1 MRQRTKRLVKLLI
14 LIPLILFLAGG
25 AYFVYTYVTIDLTR
39 QLEEPSIILDRN
51 GKQVSRYSSE
61 IRQVVSLDEIS
72 PYLLQAAVAIE
83 DSRFY
88 KHFGLDPRG
97 LARALW
103 HNLRKGK
110 IVEGGSTITQQLA
123 ENEYFIGVSGPAR
136 SLGKKIEEAVYAIKL
151 ERTFT
156 KNEILERYLN
166 RIYFGH
172 GRFGVEAASQYYF
185 GKSAA
190 DLSLSEAAMLAGIP
204 NAPAVYSLRDY
215 PDNAHTRRNLVLA
228 RMEQLGYISAT
239 EREEAEGQVLTP
251 APPQEKLASSHHFRQ
266 RVEKELRTVF
276 SSLYPAMSDKEI
288 TNLIYNQ
295 GLTIHTTL
303 SLEAQAAAEK
313 VMTERGQELRE
324 QNPNVQGVFVS
335 LDPATGGIMALV
347 ESLELSG
354 TYRRADSKYNLGS
367 SYKGVLYAA
376 ALENGYSPA
385 STLLCTETAFPNP
398 GGKPNPYVPS
408 DYGDRFHNRVMRIR
422 EALEVSCNVAAVRL
436 GVEMGLDKH
445 LDMAA
450 RLNPRLEK
458 NPIGNAAHMQLPL
471 GPISS
476 PLNLTLA
483 YAPFANGG
491 YSVEP
496 YTVTEVRDR
505 DGTIIYQGWPKRQPV
520 LDPRLAY
527 IVTDMLKG
535 VQSISQVPYA
545 AGKTGT
551 SDTRNVVFVGFTTDM
566 VATAFFGFDTP
577 AQASFIGSAAAV
589 ATPAWRDFAAMY
601 YGDSPP
607 PDFSRPPEIE
617 EAEICSETGRLATYL
632 CPDPIIELFM
642 PGTVPREYCTV
653 HAGETI
659 EICQS
664 TGLPANQY
672 CPQGLRKT
680 VEREAWMRNL
690 QCWLHGPTQEPGQ
703 EVPAED
709 TDPVEPEEEPEEE
722 ETD

>member
-1 MRQRTKRLVKLLI
+1 LRRRKRRLI
-14 LIPLILFLAGG
+14 TLFVLIPLFFFLAGT
-25 AYFVYTYVTIDLTR
+25 AYFIYTYATIDLTR

-51 GKQVSRYSSE
+51 GKQVSRFSSE
-61 IRQVVSLDEIS
+61 IRQVVSLEEMS
-72 PYLLQAAVAIE
+72 PYLLQAFIAIE

-88 KHFGLDPRG
+88 QHFGLDPRG

-136 SLGKKIEEAVYAIKL
+136 SLGKKIEEAIYAIKL
-151 ERTFT
+151 ERTYT
-156 KNEILERYLN
+156 KDEILERYLN

-204 NAPAVYSLRDY
+204 NAPAVYSLRDN
-215 PDNAHTRRNLVLA
+215 PDNAHARRNLVLA
-228 RMEQLGYISAT
+228 RMEELGYISAA
-239 EREEAEGQVLTP
+239 EREEAEAQVLTP
-251 APPQEKLASSHHFRQ
+251 APPQEKTASANHFRQ
-266 RVEKELRTVF
+266 RVEKELRSIF
-276 SSLYPAMSDKEI
+276 SRLYPAMSDKEI

-313 VMTERGQELRE
+313 VMTEHGQALR
-324 QNPNVQGVFVS
+324 QKNPNIQGVFVA

-354 TYRRADSKYNLGS
+354 TYPRADAKYNLGS
-367 SYKGVLYAA
+367 SFKGILYAT
-376 ALENGYSPA
+376 ALENGYTPA

-408 DYGDRFHNRVMRIR
+408 DYGDRFHNRMLRIR
-422 EALEVSCNVAAVRL
+422 EALAVSCNVAAVRM
-436 GVEMGLDKH
+436 GVEMGLDKY
-445 LDMAA
+445 LDMVA
-450 RLNPRLEK
+450 RLNPRLK
-458 NPIGNAAHMQLPL
+458 NNPIGNAAHMQLPL
-471 GPISS
+471 GPVCS

-496 YTVTEVRDR
+496 YTVTEVSDR
-505 DGTIIYQGWPKRQPV
+505 DGAILYQAWPKRQPV

-535 VQSISQVPYA
+535 VPSIRQVAYA

-551 SDTRNVVFVGFTTDM
+551 SDTRNAVFVGFTTDI
-566 VATAFFGFDTP
+566 VATVFFGFDTP
-577 AQASFIGSAAAV
+577 AEATFIGSAAAV
-589 ATPAWRDFAAMY
+589 ATPAWRDFAAIY
-601 YGDSPP
+601 YGESPP
-607 PDFSRPPEIE
+607 ADFSRPPGVED
-617 EAEICSETGRLATYL
+617 AVICSETGQLATYL
-632 CPDPIIELFM
+632 CPHTLTEIFM
-642 PGTVPREYCTV
+642 PGTAPREYCPV
-653 HAGETI
+653 HAGESI
-659 EICQS
+659 EICTS

-672 CPQGLRKT
+672 CPRSSRVT

-690 QCWLHGPTQEPGQ
+690 QCWFHGPPQESE
-703 EVPAED
+703 EVP
-709 TDPVEPEEEPEEE
+709 EPEESEEPDAE